1 LSAIPL
7 ADAPRFRRLARR
19 TTAVRI
25 GVALLLAA
33 LLASAVA
40 AAFAGGDRR
49 GALLPAHADS
59 LVVLDLSA
67 SISTDTFTRIATTL
81 DALAHSPE
89 RVGLVVFSSSAYE
102 ALPPGTPARE
112 LGSLTRFFRTSKAGP
127 GYAPTFPPN
136 PWTES
141 FSSGTSISSGLR
153 LAASIVRRNRLGDPA
168 VVLVSDLDDDP
179 QDRRLLART
188 AADYRRLGLPLR
200 IVSLAASTPD
210 LARFRK
216 LFAGGVS
223 VRPAALQPPTSASP
237 GTSFPVWLACAAV
250 AVAALLAASELWA
263 PALDW
268 RAETAR

>member
-1 LSAIPL
+1 VSAIPL

-19 TTAVRI
+19 TTIVRI
-25 GVALLLAA
+25 GLALLLAG
-33 LLASAVA
+33 LLAAAVA
-40 AAFAGGDRR
+40 AAFAGGGRR
-49 GALLPAHADS
+49 AAMLPAHADS
-59 LVVLDLSA
+59 IVVLDLSA
-67 SISTDTFTRIATTL
+67 SISADTFTRIATTL
-81 DALAHSPE
+81 AALAADPE
-89 RVGLVVFSSSAYE
+89 RVGLVLFSSSAYE

-112 LGSLTRFFRTSKAGP
+112 LGSLTRFFRARKAGP
-127 GYAPTFPPN
+127 GFAPTFPTN

-141 FSSGTSISSGLR
+141 FSSGTAISSGLR
-153 LAASIVRRNRLGDPA
+153 LAASIVRRDRLGDPA

-179 QDRRLLART
+179 QDRPRLART

-200 IVSLAASTPD
+200 IVSLGASTPD
-210 LARFRK
+210 LERFRK

-223 VRPAALQPPTSASP
+223 VRPAALRPQASASP
-237 GTSFPVWLACAAV
+237 GTGFPVWLACAAV